1 MIRWQSVFRNQKE
14 VRDQE
19 ASSGDLIVWPDGQKV
34 TMETGEGRRGT
45 TSGLS

>member
-1 MIRWQSVFRNQKE
+1 MIRWQNVFRNEKE

-19 ASSGDLIVWPDGQKV
+19 ASSGDMTVWPDEQKV
-34 TMETGEGRRGT
+34 TMETGEGGRGT